1 MRCDVSLSNRIKRAK
16 GQLQGVIN
24 MMDQE
29 ASCEDIVMQLQ
40 AVKSS
45 IEKSIGILTT
55 SNLVQQI
62 EVENQIKLDNINDA
76 LKLIIKN
83 M

>member
-62 EVENQIKLDNINDA
+62 EDENQIKLDNINDA